1 MSENRTENKGTNAT
15 HMKLPNNIRQM
26 GTPGEK
32 QKVYIE
38 DYVYTYLHS
47 YLHEK
52 QKEEPIKA
60 AVLLGE
66 YHKKE
71 GVTYAFFKGAIG
83 CEFAQVQEELTKE
96 MKLTIR
102 NYFPGWDV
110 LGWYVSSQ
118 GVDAHVQSEV
128 KHRYAASR
136 EHENRRP
143 QYLIYEDAL
152 ERDVQVFTWEQNA
165 LHYLNGFY
173 IYYERNPRM
182 QEFMIM
188 EKGGQSQENVSVSY
202 AKRGAVACE
211 ENRTATHKENRT
223 ATYKENV
230 SQCFGEMKEILETDI
245 EDSLNKDRGVDEKRT
260 ASYKTRQEKKRM
272 AQGKT
277 KRPQR
282 MIYAACAAVLVV
294 LVAMG
299 VTQIGNYQNLKQLQ
313 EAISTKVIPAWGNQF
328 KDAPQDKDELQE
340 EDVLQNGDNRQ
351 GEGSSLTVDVL
362 EDGRD
367 AVDSENAEIL
377 EENDELLD
385 IPTGNANDI
394 LQETQPQGDESLEQG
409 AASLPEATTEYV
421 VQKGDSLY
429 SISRAFYENEE
440 MVDAICE
447 RNGITNV
454 HLIFE
459 GQTLK
464 LP

>member
-15 HMKLPNNIRQM
+15 HMKSPNNIRQM

-128 KHRYAASR
+128 KHRYASNR

-143 QYLIYEDAL
+143 QYLIYEDEL
-152 ERDVQVFTWEQNA
+152 ERDIQVFFWEQNA

-182 QEFMIM
+182 QEFMIT

-202 AKRGAVACE
+202 AKHGVIACE
-211 ENRTATHKENRT
+211 ENPT

-328 KDAPQDKDELQE
+328 KDAHQDKDELQE
-340 EDVLQNGDNRQ
+340 EDVLQNGGNR
-351 GEGSSLTVDVL
+351 
-362 EDGRD
+362 
-367 AVDSENAEIL
+367 
-377 EENDELLD
+377 
-385 IPTGNANDI
+385 
-394 LQETQPQGDESLEQG
+394 QGDESLEQG
-409 AASLPEATTEYV
+409 DASLPEATKEYV

>member
-1 MSENRTENKGTNAT
+1 MSENRTETKVANVTN
-15 HMKLPNNIRQM
+15 MKLPNNIRQI

-32 QKVYIE
+32 QKVYME

-47 YLHEK
+47 YLQEK
-52 QKEEPIKA
+52 RKDETLKA
-60 AVLLGE
+60 AIVLGE
-66 YHKKE
+66 YHKKDD
-71 GVTYAFFKGAIG
+71 VTYAFFKGAIG
-83 CEFAQVQEELTKE
+83 CEFAQVQEELSKE
-96 MKLTIR
+96 LKLTIR

-118 GVDAHVQSEV
+118 GVDAHIQSQI
-128 KHRYAASR
+128 KHRYA
-136 EHENRRP
+136 NRKDAFP

-152 ERDVQVFTWEQNA
+152 ERDIQVFSWEQNA
-165 LHYLNGFY
+165 LHYLNGYY

-202 AKRGAVACE
+202 VESGTVAYR
-211 ENRTATHKENRT
+211 ENRS

-230 SQCFGEMKEILETDI
+230 SQCFGEMKELAAEARV
-245 EDSLNKDRGVDEKRT
+245 DSYQV
-260 ASYKTRQEKKRM
+260 RQEKKRM

-282 MIYAACAAVLVV
+282 VVYAACAVVLVV

-313 EAISTKVIPAWGNQF
+313 EAISTKVIPAWGEQS
-328 KDAPQDKDELQE
+328 KDAPQDEDELQG
-340 EDVLQNGDNRQ
+340 EDDSQSEDNFQNEGDSLPLD
-351 GEGSSLTVDVL
+351 GESNEPT
-362 EDGRD
+362 
-367 AVDSENAEIL
+367 N
-377 EENDELLD
+377 
-385 IPTGNANDI
+385 IPTGKAVDT
-394 LQETQPQGDESLEQG
+394 LQEQPPQGDESQT
-409 AASLPEATTEYV
+409 EATTEYV

-440 MVDAICE
+440 MVVAICE
-447 RNGITNV
+447 LNGITNV